1 MTEEP
6 SYGARKFTHRMYFK
20 FAAELRAC
28 EPPDESRRSASIGAL
43 LNLLLRPMLD
53 VLSL

>member
-6 SYGARKFTHRMYFK
+6 SYGARKFTHRIYFK
-20 FAAELRAC
+20 ISQSFGARTAGQASGAPVL
-28 EPPDESRRSASIGAL
+28 RRSA
-43 LNLLLRPMLD
+43 NLLLQLKLD